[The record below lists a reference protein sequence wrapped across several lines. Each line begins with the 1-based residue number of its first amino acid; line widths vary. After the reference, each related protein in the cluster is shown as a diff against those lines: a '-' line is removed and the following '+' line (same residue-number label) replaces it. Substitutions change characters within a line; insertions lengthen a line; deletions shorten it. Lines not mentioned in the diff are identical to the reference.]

1 MTPLHFASQN
11 DNSDHA
17 SIVKVLQIC
26 SSETGQILSILHE
39 AGALLVPILRLCVG
53 LGPVYVELH
62 RGTVLGTNFDP
73 VSCTICNS
81 Q

>member
-17 SIVKVLQIC
+17 SIVKVLQIVQVKLDRFYLF
-26 SSETGQILSILHE
+26 SMKLER
-39 AGALLVPILRLCVG
+39 LVPILRLCVG

-62 RGTVLGTNFDP
+62 HGTVLGTNFDP

>member
-17 SIVKVLQIC
+17 SIVKVLQIVQVKLD
-26 SSETGQILSILHE
+26 GFYLFFHE

-53 LGPVYVELH
+53 LGLVYVELH
-62 RGTVLGTNFDP
+62 HGTVLGTNFDP